1 MTARHAPTDPLV
13 VILGSTGTGKS
24 ELAVELATR
33 FKGEI
38 INADAM
44 QMYKG
49 LPIITNKITDE
60 ERRGVPHHL
69 LDHIGLDQPTWIIE
83 DFKRE
88 ANRVISEIRSRGNL
102 PIVVGGT
109 HYYTNA
115 LLFANSLVGGEGD
128 KPKDAEVSDEQAGKS
143 FPILNEPTEVI
154 LAKLREVDPVMADR
168 WHPNDRRKI
177 QRSLQIYLQNGRP
190 ASEIYA
196 EQSQRKLAETKA
208 SGAGAWQTL
217 LFWVY
222 SDPEV
227 LKERLDKRVDKMLTA
242 GLNDETQSMYEYV
255 QEKQAAGEEVDYTRG
270 IWQSIGFKEFEPYLK
285 ALNNP
290 DQTTE
295 PAALESLKGTC
306 LEDMKA
312 STRQYAKYQTRWIRT
327 KTVPPLQEQPGA
339 MDHLFVMD
347 STDISQW
354 SSNVIDPAVDIARS
368 FLDGDGLPEPAST
381 SERAGA
387 VLREVASQKTV
398 TQRRQTC
405 DICQTTCV
413 TEQDWMKH
421 IKSRRHN
428 VLVRKKKARAL
439 VATERP
445 MAVVPVEAEAVG
457 AEPVE
462 KPSSPEAGVLD
473 MFKEPS

>member
-1 MTARHAPTDPLV
+1 MTARNAPADPLV

-38 INADAM
+38 INGDAM

-49 LPIITNKITDE
+49 LPIITNKITTE

-69 LDHIGLDQPTWIIE
+69 LDHIGLDQPTWIVD

-88 ANRVISEIRSRGNL
+88 ANKLIREIRSRGNL

-115 LLFANSLVGGEGD
+115 LLFEDTLVRTDIEKQVNEND
-128 KPKDAEVSDEQAGKS
+128 TDEPDEAS
-143 FPILNEPTEVI
+143 FPILSEPTEVI

-168 WHPNDRRKI
+168 WHPNDGRKI
-177 QRSLQIYLQNGRP
+177 ARSLAIYLQTGRP

-196 EQSQRKLAETKA
+196 EQRQRKMAEN
-208 SGAGAWQTL
+208 GARPWQTL

-227 LKERLDKRVDKMLTA
+227 LKERLDNRVGKMLTA

-255 QEKQAAGEEVDYTRG
+255 QAKEAIGEEVDYTRG
-270 IWQSIGFKEFEPYLK
+270 IWQSIGFKEFTPYLK

-290 DQTTE
+290 EEAND
-295 PAALESLKGTC
+295 AAILESLKAAG
-306 LEDMKA
+306 LEDMKT

-327 KTVPPLQEQPGA
+327 KLVPLLQEHPGA

-347 STDISQW
+347 STDISRW
-354 SSNVIDPAVDIARS
+354 SSNVIDPAVDIARR
-368 FLDGDGLPEPAST
+368 FLEGDSLPDPAGI
-381 SERAGA
+381 SETAGG
-387 VLREVASQKTV
+387 VLREAAVQTGR
-398 TQRRQTC
+398 THCRRTC
-405 DICQTTCV
+405 DVCKTTCV
-413 TEQDWMKH
+413 TEQDWTKH
-421 IKSRRHN
+421 VKSKRHN
-428 VLVRKKKARAL
+428 VLLRKTKRRAL
-439 VATERP
+439 VADQRP
-445 MAVVPVEAEAVG
+445 MAVVSVETTGDDEATP
-457 AEPVE
+457 AD
-462 KPSSPEAGVLD
+462 KASSPDFDGLGILD
-473 MFKEPS
+473 APS